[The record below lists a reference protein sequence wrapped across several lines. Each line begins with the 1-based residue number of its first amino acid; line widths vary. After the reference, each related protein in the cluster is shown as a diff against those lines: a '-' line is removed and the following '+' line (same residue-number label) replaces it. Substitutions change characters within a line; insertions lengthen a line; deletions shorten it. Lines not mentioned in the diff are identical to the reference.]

1 MALSIATLNILD
13 DLAFWKERSPLI
25 LEGFDALRPHVIAL
39 QEVSLASPSADSCG
53 EPAAPPTG
61 WPTGWAGTASPSARA
76 PPIRP
81 ATRSRSCRRCRS
93 SRTASSRSRARA
105 GRPNG
110 SRCVAATEQWT
121 VVNTHLYWN
130 PLHEAVR
137 VAQVREL
144 LAWLDGARPAVV
156 CGDFNALPASRTL
169 GASASASMS
178 AHLALHGSD
187 PLLTYPTMLRRG
199 PGLRH
204 WGRHAALRANGLA
217 RLRRNMR
224 FVGAVDYIMIDR
236 DVRVESSEVL
246 FKSPSRLDP
255 RIYASDHFGLSA
267 VLEHPDAVPPVRD
280 SPGPSEDRGD

>member
-39 QEVSLASPSADSCG
+39 QEVSLASPSAGLQGARSTAHWLADRLGGYSVAFCPHTADPSSDSL
-53 EPAAPPTG
+53 ALL
-61 WPTGWAGTASPSARA
+61 
-76 PPIRP
+76 
-81 ATRSRSCRRCRS
+81 S
-93 SRTASSRSRARA
+93 SL
-105 GRPNG
+105 P
-110 SRCVAATEQWT
+110 VAAHSILALEGEGRQAQRIEVRHGDRQWT
-121 VVNTHLYWN
+121 IVNTHLYWN
-130 PLHEAVR
+130 PLHEAMR

-144 LAWLDGARPAVV
+144 LAWLDGAGPAVV
-156 CGDFNALPASRTL
+156 CGDFNALPASATL
-169 GASASASMS
+169 DRFGERFES

-280 SPGPSEDRGD
+280 SSGPSEDRGD